1 MQFIKKG
8 PDIPERLLQL
18 HEDGKVVFFCGA
30 GISKPAKLPGF
41 KGLVDQLYKK
51 MGVEPDK
58 IQREAIKSRKFDT
71 AIRLL
76 ETHGMGGRD
85 AIRENL
91 AEILTP
97 KWEDLPADATATH
110 KALLTLGNTREG
122 KMRLITTNF
131 DRIFEKVIQE
141 KGNRKE
147 SDYYQAPHPPAAKK
161 YWDGPV
167 YLHGLLP
174 PEPNGEMDHLVISSS
189 DFGRAYLIESWAAR
203 FAIELFRNYTVCFV
217 GYGINDPILRYM
229 MDALATDHLRGEVYP
244 EIFAFGSYSKGKK
257 EEQEYQWKTKN
268 VTPILYKEHNY
279 HLYLHETL
287 RIWSQYYHDGKASIV
302 KSLAERDPL
311 FSTEEDD
318 YVGRMRW
325 ALSDPK
331 GEPAKRFAEF
341 NPVPSLDWLES
352 LSENYYQ
359 HKDLDRFGV
368 AKKPAYHD
376 ELKFSFVKRPAPY
389 DKAPRMALVNQGS
402 SNSEWDDVMEHLGRW
417 LVRHLGDPK
426 LVLWVARQGGC
437 LHYKFKKLIQ
447 EKLNELDKLE
457 KNKKRKEIK
466 KIRKDAPKSIP
477 DPLMRA
483 LWELILFGRLKQSR
497 HRHDREL
504 FQWFKRFN
512 LKGLTPSLRME
523 LREFLTPRVELREF
537 LTPRVEI
544 GKLFNLGDRK
554 SKTNTPQH
562 IRDLVEPDIVLSVDG
577 VHDTLK
583 RKKDDA
589 NWKSAL
595 PDLLGDFNLLLL
607 DAFNLMR
614 LLGKANDFYDPSYS
628 SQPSISEHPQNRTF
642 RNWTAL
648 INLTRDA
655 WLATAEKNIEQA
667 RLVAEEWW
675 ETPYPLFKRLAFFAA
690 TERNDVVSHQQALKW
705 LFADGSRWLWS
716 AGVRREM
723 MRLLATL
730 GPLLDDEEMKQLEKV
745 ILRGPPRKMFRKN
758 IENKKR
764 VIISNQD
771 IWLRLARLQ
780 AGDAKLSD
788 NALLKLERLKKKYR
802 WSLREDER
810 DDFPTWSSFRSKSS
824 IQSDF
829 SPPPQGKDEL
839 IKWLSQHHE
848 ENIRISDDWS
858 DRCEAD
864 FKITS
869 DALIDL
875 TKKKKWL
882 AKWWREALLV
892 WTKGDLLEHSWKII
906 PKIIIKSPD
915 HFIRAISRE
924 LGYWL
929 ERQASKFEGQEK
941 LFFRLI
947 NRILNLKHQTPRR
960 LDNDPLS
967 HAMGHPVGLST
978 EGLLKRCRRS
988 LENGQG
994 LPNKYKRLFTKIC
1007 DTEGEYFRHGRV
1019 ILAASAIELFRI
1031 DEKWTSD
1038 HLLPLLNWQ
1047 QPEAEVR
1054 AVWAG
1059 FLGSPEFYIYWPL
1072 MAAIK
1077 EPFLEMAKHCE
1088 KFVRHPKLYT
1098 SLLIY
1103 TSLLMHAAMDQSGTF
1118 TKKELFDATCAL
1130 PQKVLVNVIGQLT
1143 QTFAGTKKQ
1152 RADHW
1157 QNKVL
1162 PYLQSIWHRLNRDR
1176 TPDVSAE
1183 LARLC
1188 VAAQGGF
1195 PDAYN
1200 KMFKGEL
1207 QPLEDRKAYS
1217 IVREL
1222 HGANLSKQFP
1232 KEALAFLDT
1241 IISDK
1246 CRFIPP
1252 ELSDCLNAI
1261 QKKMPK
1267 DIEKD
1272 WKFQRLSE
1280 LSQIN
1285 Q

>member
-41 KGLVDQLYKK
+41 KGLVNQLYDK
-51 MGVEPDK
+51 MGVERDK
-58 IQREAIKSRKFDT
+58 IQREAIRSRKFDT

-76 ETHGMGGRD
+76 ETHGMGR
-85 AIRENL
+85 RETVLKNL
-91 AEILTP
+91 AKILTP
-97 KWEDLPADATATH
+97 KWDDLPANATATH

-141 KGNRKE
+141 ESKKGSRKK

-161 YWDGPV
+161 YWNGLV

-203 FAIELFRNYTVCFV
+203 FTIELFRNYTVCFV
-217 GYGINDPILRYM
+217 GYSINDPILRYM

-268 VTPILYKEHNY
+268 VTPILYKEHNK
-279 HLYLHETL
+279 HSYLHETL
-287 RIWSQYYHDGKASIV
+287 HVWSQYYRDGKASIV
-302 KSLAERDPL
+302 ESLAERDPVL
-311 FSTEEDD
+311 STEEDN
-318 YVGRMRW
+318 YVGRMLW

-341 NPVPSLDWLES
+341 NPVPRLDWLKS
-352 LSENYYQ
+352 LSKNHYQ
-359 HKDLDRFGV
+359 HKGLDRFGV
-368 AKKPAYHD
+368 PKKPAYHD
-376 ELKFSFVKRPAPY
+376 ELEFSFVKRPAPY
-389 DKAPRMALVNQGS
+389 DKAPLMALVNQGS
-402 SNSEWDDVMEHLGRW
+402 SNSEWDDVMGHLGCW

-426 LVLWVARQGGC
+426 LVLWVADQGGC
-437 LHYKFKKLIQ
+437 LHYKFKELIQ

-457 KNKKRKEIK
+457 KHKNRKEIK
-466 KIRKDAPKSIP
+466 QIRKNAPKSIP
-477 DPLMRA
+477 DPLMRT
-483 LWELILFGRLKQSR
+483 LWELILSGRLKQFSD
-497 HRHDREL
+497 RHDRKL
-504 FQWFKRFN
+504 SRWFDRFN

-523 LREFLTPRVELREF
+523 LREFLTPHVK
-537 LTPRVEI
+537 I
-544 GKLFNLGDRK
+544 GDPSHLGDRK
-554 SKTNTPQH
+554 SETNTPQH
-562 IRDLVEPDIVLSVDG
+562 ISDLVRSDIVLSVG
-577 VHDTLK
+577 RVHDTLK

-595 PDLLGDFNLLLL
+595 PVLLGDFNLLLL

-614 LLGKANDFYDPSYS
+614 LLGKAEDFYDQSHSY
-628 SQPSISEHPQNRTF
+628 QPSISEHSQNRTF
-642 RNWTAL
+642 RDWTAL
-648 INLTRDA
+648 IDLTRDA
-655 WLATAEKNIEQA
+655 WLATAEKNIGQA

-690 TERNDVVSHQQALKW
+690 TERNDVISHQQALKW
-705 LFADGSRWLWS
+705 LLADDNRWFWS
-716 AGVRREM
+716 VEVQREM
-723 MRLLATL
+723 MRLLVTL
-730 GPLLDDEEMKQLEKV
+730 GPLLGDAEMKQLEKV
-745 ILRGPPRKMFRKN
+745 ILGGPPPKMFRKN
-758 IENKKR
+758 IENER
-764 VIISNQD
+764 RAIISDQD

-780 AGDAKLSD
+780 AGDVKLSD
-788 NALLKLERLKKKYR
+788 KALLKLESLKKKYR

-810 DDFPTWSSFRSKSS
+810 DDFPTWFSSGISSKA
-824 IQSDF
+824 DF
-829 SPPPQGKDEL
+829 LPTPQGKDEL
-839 IKWLSQHHE
+839 IEWLCQHYD
-848 ENIRISDDWS
+848 ENIKISDDWGE
-858 DRCEAD
+858 RCETD

-875 TKKKKWL
+875 TKKDKWL
-882 AKWWREALLV
+882 AKWWGRALLV
-892 WTKGDLLEHSWKII
+892 WTEGDLLEHSWKII

-915 HFIRAISRE
+915 DFIQAISRE
-924 LGYWL
+924 LGCWL
-929 ERQASKFEGQEK
+929 EEQASKIEGQEK

-947 NRILNLKHQTPRR
+947 ERILKLKHQAPERR
-960 LDNDPLS
+960 DNAPPS
-967 HAMGHPVGLST
+967 HVINYSVGLCT
-978 EGLLKRCRRS
+978 EALLKRFCHS
-988 LENGQG
+988 LKNGQG
-994 LPNKYKRLFTKIC
+994 LPNKYKSLFTKIC
-1007 DTEGEYFRHGRV
+1007 DTEGEYSRRDRA
-1019 ILAASAIELFRI
+1019 ILATYVIALFLI
-1031 DEKWTSD
+1031 DKKWTSN
-1038 HLLPLLNWQ
+1038 HLLPLFDWQ
-1047 QPEAEVR
+1047 KPEAEVR

-1059 FLGSPEFYIYWPL
+1059 FLDSPEFYIHWPL
-1072 MAAIK
+1072 MVAIK
-1077 EPFLEMAKHCE
+1077 GPFFEAAKHYE
-1088 KFVRHPKLYT
+1088 KLGRYSKKYT
-1098 SLLIY
+1098 SLLV
-1103 TSLLMHAAMDQSGTF
+1103 LAAMEQDNTPF
-1118 TKKELFDATCAL
+1118 TKKELSDATCAL
-1130 PQKVLVNVIGQLT
+1130 PQKGIVNVIGQLT
-1143 QTFAGTKKQ
+1143 QTFDGTKKQ

-1157 QNKVL
+1157 KNRVL

-1176 TPDVSAE
+1176 APDVSAE
-1183 LARLC
+1183 LAHLC
-1188 VAAQGGF
+1188 VAAQDGF

-1207 QPLEDRKAYS
+1207 QSLEDRKAYS
-1217 IVREL
+1217 IVQEL
-1222 HGANLSKQFP
+1222 HEANLSKQFP

-1241 IISDK
+1241 IIGDK

-1261 QKKMPK
+1261 RKNMRKG
-1267 DIEKD
+1267 IEKD